1 VLLLTFAEILIPLR
15 SFMSTIADH
24 SNLAPQETSKYSKR
38 TIRLAVSLFYFGQGL
53 VFASWAS
60 RIPDIKSA
68 LHLSDAALGSILL
81 ALPIG
86 QLITMPISGRL
97 VAIFG
102 SKKILSLASPF
113 YAICLTNLALATEGW
128 HLALCLLAFGISGN
142 LCNIALNTQAV
153 TAETH
158 YGKPI
163 MSSFHGS
170 WSLGLF
176 TGALVGLLVM
186 NLHLTTATHF
196 WIIAPLAWLH
206 ILINHRFLLIG
217 KSIQKEKPKF
227 LIKPQGVLVQLG
239 IIAFCSMA
247 TEGALMDWSG
257 VYFKE
262 IVKAPAK
269 WVILGYASYSAMMTL
284 GRFIGDRFIAAYG
297 RKQLLQF
304 CGLLVSSG
312 MLLSVAFPHLFVAT
326 LGFMMVGI
334 GVSVIIPM
342 IYSIAGNND
351 KIPSSLAIAMVSSI
365 GYFGFL
371 MGPPLIGYISELF
384 NLRYSF
390 ALVGCF
396 GIAISLIVT
405 KIRAIK

>member
-1 VLLLTFAEILIPLR
+1 
-15 SFMSTIADH
+15 MSTITD
-24 SNLAPQETSKYSKR
+24 SSDLSVKETSKYSKK

-60 RIPDIKSA
+60 RIPDLKA
-68 LHLSDAALGSILL
+68 MLNLSDAALGSILL

-86 QLITMPISGRL
+86 QLITMPLSGRL
-97 VAIFG
+97 VAVFG
-102 SKKILSLASPF
+102 SKSILTLATPL
-113 YAICLTNLALATEGW
+113 YALCLTNLALATQGW
-128 HLALCLLAFGISGN
+128 QLALFLLLFGISGN

-153 TAETH
+153 TAEGH

-176 TGALVGLLVM
+176 TGALVGLLMM
-186 NLHLTTATHF
+186 NLHLHTNTHF
-196 WIIAPLAWLH
+196 WIIAIMAWLH
-206 ILINHRFLLIG
+206 IFVNHRFLLVG
-217 KSIQKEKPKF
+217 KAVQKDKPKF
-227 LIKPQGVLVQLG
+227 LMKPQGVLVQLG

-247 TEGALMDWSG
+247 AEGAMMDWSG

-262 IVKAPAK
+262 IVNAPAK
-269 WVILGYASYSAMMTL
+269 WVILGYASYSAMMTIGRFVGDKFIASL
-284 GRFIGDRFIAAYG
+284 GR
-297 RKQLLQF
+297 KTMLQL
-304 CGLLVSSG
+304 CGVIISTG
-312 MLLSVAFPHLFVAT
+312 MFLSVAFPNLVLAT
-326 LGFMMVGI
+326 IGFMLVGL

-342 IYSIAGNND
+342 TYTIAGNNH

-396 GIAISLIVT
+396 GILISLLVR
-405 KIRAIK
+405 KISAIK

>member
-1 VLLLTFAEILIPLR
+1 
-15 SFMSTIADH
+15 MSTITDSSAL
-24 SNLAPQETSKYSKR
+24 SVRESSKYSKK

-60 RIPDIKSA
+60 RIPDLKEA
-68 LHLSDAALGSILL
+68 LNLSDAALGSILL

-86 QLITMPISGRL
+86 QLITMPLSGRL
-97 VAIFG
+97 VAIYG
-102 SKKILSLASPF
+102 SKKILTLATPL
-113 YAICLTNLALATEGW
+113 YALCLTNLALASHGW
-128 HLALCLLAFGISGN
+128 HLALFLLLFGISGN

-153 TAETH
+153 SAESH

-176 TGALVGLLVM
+176 TGALLGLLMM
-186 NLHLTTATHF
+186 NLHLTTTAHF
-196 WIIAPLAWLH
+196 WIIAPLAWVH
-206 ILINHRFLLIG
+206 IFINHRFLLIG
-217 KSIQKEKPKF
+217 KSGQKEKPKF
-227 LIKPQGVLVQLG
+227 LMKPQGVLIQLG

-247 TEGALMDWSG
+247 AEGAMMDWSG

-262 IVKAPAK
+262 IVNAPAK
-269 WVILGYASYSAMMTL
+269 WVILGYATYSAMMTI
-284 GRFIGDRFIAAYG
+284 GRFVGDKFIAAYG
-297 RKQLLQF
+297 RKTMLQF
-304 CGLLVSSG
+304 CGALVSLG
-312 MLLSVAFPHLFVAT
+312 MFLSVVFPNLVIAT
-326 LGFMMVGI
+326 IGFMLVGI

-351 KIPSSLAIAMVSSI
+351 KMPASLAIAMVSSI

-390 ALVGCF
+390 AVVGCF
-396 GIAISLIVT
+396 GVLISLLVR
-405 KIRAIK
+405 KISAIR

>member
-1 VLLLTFAEILIPLR
+1 
-15 SFMSTIADH
+15 MSTIPDSSAL
-24 SNLAPQETSKYSKR
+24 SVRESSKYSKK

-60 RIPDIKSA
+60 RIPDLKEA
-68 LHLSDAALGSILL
+68 LNLSDAALGSILL

-86 QLITMPISGRL
+86 QLITMPLSGRL
-97 VAIFG
+97 VAIYG
-102 SKKILSLASPF
+102 SKKILTLATPL
-113 YAICLTNLALATEGW
+113 YALCLTNLALASHGW
-128 HLALCLLAFGISGN
+128 HLALFLLLFGISGN

-153 TAETH
+153 SAESH

-176 TGALVGLLVM
+176 TGALLGLLMM
-186 NLHLTTATHF
+186 NLHLTTTAHF
-196 WIIAPLAWLH
+196 WIIAPLAWVH
-206 ILINHRFLLIG
+206 IFINHRFLLIG
-217 KSIQKEKPKF
+217 KSGQKEKPKF
-227 LIKPQGVLVQLG
+227 LMKPQGVLIQLG

-247 TEGALMDWSG
+247 AEGAMMDWSG

-262 IVKAPAK
+262 IVNAPAK
-269 WVILGYASYSAMMTL
+269 WVILGYASYSAMMTI
-284 GRFIGDRFIAAYG
+284 GRFVGDKFIAAYG
-297 RKQLLQF
+297 RKTMLQF
-304 CGLLVSSG
+304 CGALVSLG
-312 MLLSVAFPHLFVAT
+312 MFLSVVFPNLVIAT
-326 LGFMMVGI
+326 IGFMLVGI

-351 KIPSSLAIAMVSSI
+351 KMPASLAIAMVSSI

-390 ALVGCF
+390 AVVGCF
-396 GIAISLIVT
+396 GVLISLLVR
-405 KIRAIK
+405 KISAIR

>member
-1 VLLLTFAEILIPLR
+1 
-15 SFMSTIADH
+15 MSTIAD
-24 SNLAPQETSKYSKR
+24 SSALSVRESSKYSKK

-60 RIPDIKSA
+60 RIPDLKEA
-68 LHLSDAALGSILL
+68 LNLSDAALGSILL

-86 QLITMPISGRL
+86 QLITMPLSGRL
-97 VAIFG
+97 VAIYG
-102 SKKILSLASPF
+102 SKKILTLATPL
-113 YAICLTNLALATEGW
+113 YALCLTNLALASHGW
-128 HLALCLLAFGISGN
+128 HLALFLLLFGISGN

-153 TAETH
+153 SAESH

-176 TGALVGLLVM
+176 TGALLGLLMM
-186 NLHLTTATHF
+186 NLHLSTTAHF
-196 WIIAPLAWLH
+196 WIIAPLAWVH
-206 ILINHRFLLIG
+206 IFINHRFLLIG
-217 KSIQKEKPKF
+217 KSGQKEKPKF
-227 LIKPQGVLVQLG
+227 LMKPQGVLIQLG

-247 TEGALMDWSG
+247 AEGAMMDWSG

-262 IVKAPAK
+262 IVNAPAK
-269 WVILGYASYSAMMTL
+269 WVILGYATYSAMMTI
-284 GRFIGDRFIAAYG
+284 GRFVGDKFIAAYG
-297 RKQLLQF
+297 RKTMLQF
-304 CGLLVSSG
+304 CGALVSLG
-312 MLLSVAFPHLFVAT
+312 MFLSVVFPNLVIAT
-326 LGFMMVGI
+326 IGFMLVGI

-351 KIPSSLAIAMVSSI
+351 KMPASLAIAMVSSI

-390 ALVGCF
+390 AVVGCF
-396 GIAISLIVT
+396 GVLISLLVR
-405 KIRAIK
+405 KISAIR